1 MARKKTKTKQT
12 KVNGKLPSNILLYEY
27 TRAQHNFQ
35 RGFNQQQV
43 ETDVETRN
51 ETLSRAKEILGKK
64 GKKDFRSQ
72 GCKGDQEKTHRIK

>member
-1 MARKKTKTKQT
+1 
-12 KVNGKLPSNILLYEY
+12 
-27 TRAQHNFQ
+27 
-35 RGFNQQQV
+35 V